1 MSPRTAFLGRLIG
14 LYTILVSLS
23 MITNKQATMEKL
35 TGLLSS
41 APLLFVV
48 SVIAVASGLA
58 MVLGHNV
65 WKGGAL
71 AVIVTVIG
79 WLTLIKGVVFLLL
92 SPQVASAF
100 YLGTLH
106 YEQFFYLYVSVGL
119 LLGIYLTYGGAAQQR
134 ALSPN

>member
-1 MSPRTAFLGRLIG
+1 
-14 LYTILVSLS
+14 
-23 MITNKQATMEKL
+23 MIANKQMTMEKL
-35 TGLLSS
+35 TGLLNN

-48 SVIAVASGLA
+48 SVIAVAAGLA
-58 MVLGHNV
+58 MVLEHNV

-71 AVIVTVIG
+71 PVIVTIIG
-79 WLTLIKGVVFLLL
+79 WLTLIKGVFFLLL

-119 LLGIYLTYGGAAQQR
+119 LLGIYLTYRGTVPQR
-134 ALSPN
+134 VQTAN

>member
-1 MSPRTAFLGRLIG
+1 MSPRTAFLSRLIG

-48 SVIAVASGLA
+48 GVMVVAAGLA

-71 AVIVTVIG
+71 TVIVTIIG

-92 SPQVASAF
+92 SPQVATAF

-106 YEQFFYLYVSVGL
+106 YEQFFYLYLSVGL
-119 LLGIYLTYGGAAQQR
+119 LLGIYLTYGGAAQRR
-134 ALSPN
+134 AQSPN

>member
-1 MSPRTAFLGRLIG
+1 MSPRTAFLSRLIG
-14 LYTILVSLS
+14 LYTVLVSLS
-23 MITNKQATMEKL
+23 MITNKPATMEKL

-48 SVIAVASGLA
+48 GLISVAAGLA

-71 AVIVTVIG
+71 PAIVTIIG

-106 YEQFFYLYVSVGL
+106 YEKFFYLYISVGL
-119 LLGIYLTYGGAAQQR
+119 LLGIYLTYRGATQRRAQ
-134 ALSPN
+134 SPI